1 MAFPLIL
8 ALLLSAG
15 GGAIGGALA
24 RQPEINRLKAQVKKL
39 QEEIERLQ
47 SVIKEQD
54 RQIRELKIRYNALK
68 AYSFSE
74 RAKQKA
80 NLKGAIMFQYC
91 FKEYMDLLVA
101 QTHNSNFVTQKEEQ
115 TFFNIFENMI
125 NNHESTIEEK
135 MFVREYIRYKYP
147 HQLDNLIECDMGNI
161 IEKVES
167 INVA

>member
-1 MAFPLIL
+1 MAIPLL
-8 ALLLSAG
+8 VGLLMAG
-15 GGAIGGALA
+15 GGALAGAMA

-39 QEEIERLQ
+39 QEEVKRLQ
-47 SVIKEQD
+47 LVIKEQD

-68 AYSFSE
+68 AYSFAE

-101 QTHNSNFVTQKEEQ
+101 QAHNSGFELKKEEK
-115 TFFNIFENMI
+115 TFFNIFENMV
-125 NNHESTIEEK
+125 NNKESSMEEK
-135 MFVREYIRYKYP
+135 IFIREYIRYKYSS
-147 HQLDNLIECDMGNI
+147 QIDNMIEYDMGNT

-167 INVA
+167 VNVA

>member
-91 FKEYMDLLVA
+91 FKEYMVFKLSHSVPKLTVLPVRHLPD
-101 QTHNSNFVTQKEEQ
+101 
-115 TFFNIFENMI
+115 IM
-125 NNHESTIEEK
+125 TIS
-135 MFVREYIRYKYP
+135 
-147 HQLDNLIECDMGNI
+147 L
-161 IEKVES
+161 
-167 INVA
+167 